1 MLTVNAGLQEISMN
15 KRKYT
20 KLIKIPTTSLL
31 FKSFSMCNQV
41 TNENTDNSA
50 T

>member
-31 FKSFSMCNQV
+31 FKSFFNV
-41 TNENTDNSA
+41 
-50 T
+50 